1 MAQKTCLTS
10 LLMIKD
16 ITTFPAGALSL
27 FLFGGTITNRGE
39 HVEWENNK
47 SIATSPRQQQR
58 AGEMREA
65 SVIVRA
71 SHRSLIFFF
80 LCRLR
85 EGGFRLFISRLLFP
99 FSFLFFGGGR
109 LVLVGLPSLGQ
120 LPSVVAA
127 QKAPKRD
134 LWQRPFQVP
143 LLGRLALLH

>member
-10 LLMIKD
+10 LLMMKD

-99 FSFLFFGGGR
+99 FSFLFFLG
-109 LVLVGLPSLGQ
+109 VGVS
-120 LPSVVAA
+120 
-127 QKAPKRD
+127 
-134 LWQRPFQVP
+134 F
-143 LLGRLALLH
+143 LLGFHHWASFHQWLQHKRRQKGIYGNGRSKFLYSAV